1 MLGSAIAVRARM
13 GPWMLPALIVVAVL
27 VVAFLAWEIFFVKS
41 GENAVIEQHHE
52 EGHSKPPK
60 VV

>member
-1 MLGSAIAVRARM
+1 M
-13 GPWMLPALIVVAVL
+13 GPWMIPALIVIAVL

-41 GENAVIEQHHE
+41 GEKAVIEQHHD
-52 EGHSKPPK
+52 EGHDTPPK

>member
-1 MLGSAIAVRARM
+1 MI
-13 GPWMLPALIVVAVL
+13 PALIVIAVV

-41 GENAVIEQHHE
+41 GEKAVIEQHHD
-52 EGHSKPPK
+52 EGHNKPPN